1 MTNYTSSNRINF
13 GLRITPIKLIEV
25 FTAQQWEDFV
35 EEWLDLKKSEF
46 HSIEKVGGA
55 GDMGRDVIA
64 YIEDPK
70 GNANYKWKCYQ
81 CKHYK
86 DPIAP
91 TDVYVEF
98 AKIIYHTFKNEFP
111 VPEEYFFVAPKDCGT
126 SFSKLL
132 LDDIELKKA
141 VKSNWEKYCEKNIS
155 TTPIKLEGKLLDYFE
170 GFNFKIFNKIQRKTI
185 IEEHTKHPNHL
196 IRFGGSLPDRPK
208 IIDADIP
215 SNIQS
220 HETTYV
226 DNLIKAYNSAGK
238 FKFDNFNELKE
249 GYLLHFQKARE
260 GFHFA
265 EQLRVLYRDN
275 LPVNTFEE
283 FQDEILNG
291 VSNTV
296 LTTYP
301 NSFEKVKSV
310 EDKAHQIQIT
320 SNPLKDVSKPQDRT
334 GICHQLSNSGKI
346 NWENEY

>member
-1 MTNYTSSNRINF
+1 MNYTSSNRINF
-13 GLRITPIKLIEV
+13 GLRIIPIKLIEV
-25 FTAQQWEDFV
+25 FTSQQWEDFI

-46 HSIEKVGGA
+46 YSIEKIGGA

-64 YIEDPK
+64 YIDNPK
-70 GNANYKWKCYQ
+70 GNPNYKWKCYQ

-91 TDVYVEF
+91 TDVYVEL
-98 AKIIYHTFKNEFP
+98 AKIIYYTFKNEFP
-111 VPEEYFFVAPKDCGT
+111 IPEEYFFVAPKDCGT

-132 LDDIELKKA
+132 MDHIELKNALRK
-141 VKSNWEKYCEKNIS
+141 NWKNYCEKKIT
-155 TTPIKLEGKLLDYFE
+155 TTPIKLDYFE
-170 GFNFKIFNKIQRKTI
+170 KFNFKIFNKIQRKTI
-185 IEEHTKHPNHL
+185 IEEHSKHSNHL

-208 IIDADIP
+208 MITTDIP

-226 DNLIKAYNSAGK
+226 DNLIKAYNSTGQYK
-238 FKFDNFNELKE
+238 FNDVTELKE
-249 GYLLHFQKARE
+249 VYKLHFQKARE

-265 EQLRVLYRDN
+265 EQLRVLYRDS

-291 VSNTV
+291 ISNTIF
-296 LTTYP
+296 TNYS
-301 NSFEKVKSV
+301 NSFDKVKSV

-320 SNPLKDVSKPQDRT
+320 SNPLKDVSKPQDRI
-334 GICHQLSNSGKI
+334 GICHQLSNDGKI
-346 NWENEY
+346 NW

>member
-1 MTNYTSSNRINF
+1 MSNYTTSNRINF
-13 GLRITPIKLIEV
+13 GLRITPLKLIEV
-25 FTAQQWEDFV
+25 FTPQQWEEFI

-46 HSIEKVGGA
+46 HSIEKIGGA

-70 GNANYKWKCYQ
+70 GNPNYKWKCYQ

-86 DPIAP
+86 DPIIP
-91 TDVYVEF
+91 IKVYVEF
-98 AKIIYHTFKNEFP
+98 AKIIYYTFNKAYP

-126 SFSKLL
+126 SLSKLL
-132 LDDIELKKA
+132 LDENELRKA
-141 VKSNWEKYCEKNIS
+141 IQANWKKYCENEI
-155 TTPIKLEGKLLDYFE
+155 TTSPVKLEGQFLNYFNQ
-170 GFNFKIFNKIQRKTI
+170 FNFKIFNKLQRKTI
-185 IEEHTKHPNHL
+185 VEEHTKHPNHL

-208 IIDADIP
+208 ISAADIP

-220 HETTYV
+220 DETTYV
-226 DNLIKAYNSAGK
+226 DNLVKAYNSTGK
-238 FKFDNFNELKE
+238 FIFSSVNELKDA
-249 GYLLHFQKARE
+249 YLVHFKKARE

-291 VSNTV
+291 ISNSLVTS
-296 LTTYP
+296 YS

-334 GICHQLSNSGKI
+334 GICHQLSNNGKI
-346 NWENEY
+346 NWENE